1 MGALEYKP
9 QLMHAE
15 KYEDFDFDW
24 LSLQCKKIWKEED
37 SEVRGYFLIS
47 SLYMAYAIVTSLLT
61 NVGRN
66 FPVQT
71 F

>member
-24 LSLQCKKIWKEED
+24 LSLQCEKNLER
-37 SEVRGYFLIS
+37 RGQRS
-47 SLYMAYAIVTSLLT
+47 
-61 NVGRN
+61 
-66 FPVQT
+66 
-71 F
+71 